1 MDYDTGI
8 NISTYPD
15 CMVYFYQHLYGLPT
29 SECDF
34 KRFNSIGG
42 KMKGIKKLKMGL
54 MIILIMEAMSIA
66 IGFVSSSLS
75 DMEAAD
81 FTKGLSYSEQN
92 QIDQVAL
99 LYSDYPDYNSYTVL
113 TLAGV
118 LLWLA
123 ISMTSFLLYKVW
135 KLEKIE

>member
-1 MDYDTGI
+1 
-8 NISTYPD
+8 
-15 CMVYFYQHLYGLPT
+15 
-29 SECDF
+29 
-34 KRFNSIGG
+34 
-42 KMKGIKKLKMGL
+42 MKGIKKLKMGL
-54 MIILIMEAMSIA
+54 TIILVVEAMSIA